1 MASHARIE
9 PPPAKPPR
17 GNATTER
24 PFSHAAPEHSD
35 EETPPRGPRRRPN
48 AMPTRDNRGSNAQRR
63 TRARKPD
70 RPRAGGPPRAP
81 ATPGANDSDPEIP
94 VGARNCPGPDRF
106 PEMLRVRETGR
117 RQTRRR
123 VAGGGDMVSPC
134 LRASRTGGLESG
146 ATRTRISPGDFTT
159 RAHTSGRV
167 PRPRPIESGGRHLA
181 CPVLPARFPLV
192 ASSRVLARAFIR
204 VARRSS
210 WSASLPAGDF
220 TVSLPSSHL
229 ILHVCPPSRRPR
241 LALEC
246 MGYPLHIFFP
256 A

>member
-1 MASHARIE
+1 MATHARIE

-24 PFSHAAPEHSD
+24 AFSHAAPEHSD

-81 ATPGANDSDPEIP
+81 ATPGANDSDPEVP

-117 RQTRRR
+117 RRTQRR

-146 ATRTRISPGDFTT
+146 ATRTRISLRFHYARSHFLTRSSATPDRKWGPASCVPGF
-159 RAHTSGRV
+159 
-167 PRPRPIESGGRHLA
+167 
-181 CPVLPARFPLV
+181 
-192 ASSRVLARAFIR
+192 ARALPPDSVIARSRAR
-204 VARRSS
+204 VYPRCAP
-210 WSASLPAGDF
+210 LEL
-220 TVSLPSSHL
+220 V
-229 ILHVCPPSRRPR
+229 R
-241 LALEC
+241 LASR
-246 MGYPLHIFFP
+246 G
-256 A
+256 